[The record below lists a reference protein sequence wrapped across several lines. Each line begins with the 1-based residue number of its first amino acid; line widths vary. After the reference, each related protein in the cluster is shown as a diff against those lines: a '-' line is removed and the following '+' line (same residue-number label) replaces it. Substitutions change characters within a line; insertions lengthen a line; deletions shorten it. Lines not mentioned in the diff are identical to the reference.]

1 MGGRGSGS
9 ANMIDN
15 RIISKITNKYKE
27 SVNQFYTVKKLD
39 DSAYW
44 KENVK
49 NDIGREA
56 FNLYKNRDFTTKDE
70 SRIYNEVLKRLRRYE
85 K

>member
-1 MGGRGSGS
+1 MGGRGSS
-9 ANMIDN
+9 SSSTAD
-15 RIISKITNKYKE
+15 SKIINTITKRYKD
-27 SVNQFYTVKKLD
+27 SVNSYYNVNRLD

-44 KENVK
+44 RDNVK

-70 SRIYNEVLKRLRRYE
+70 TRIYNEVLKRLRRYE
-85 K
+85 E

>member
-1 MGGRGSGS
+1 MGGRGSS
-9 ANMIDN
+9 SSSTAD
-15 RIISKITNKYKE
+15 SKIINTITNRYKD
-27 SVNQFYTVKKLD
+27 SVNSYYNVNRLD
-39 DSAYW
+39 DSSYW
-44 KENVK
+44 KDNVK

-70 SRIYNEVLKRLRRYE
+70 TRIYNEVLKRLRRYE

>member
-1 MGGRGSGS
+1 MGGRGSS
-9 ANMIDN
+9 SSSTAD
-15 RIISKITNKYKE
+15 SKIINTITNRYRN
-27 SVNQFYTVKKLD
+27 SVNSYYNVNRLD

-44 KENVK
+44 RDNVK

-70 SRIYNEVLKRLRRYE
+70 TRIYNEVLKRLRRYE

>member
-1 MGGRGSGS
+1 MGGRGSS
-9 ANMIDN
+9 SSSTAD
-15 RIISKITNKYKE
+15 SKIINTITNRYRN
-27 SVNQFYTVKKLD
+27 SVNLYYNVNRLD

-44 KENVK
+44 RDNVK

-70 SRIYNEVLKRLRRYE
+70 TRIYNEVLKRLRRYE
-85 K
+85 E